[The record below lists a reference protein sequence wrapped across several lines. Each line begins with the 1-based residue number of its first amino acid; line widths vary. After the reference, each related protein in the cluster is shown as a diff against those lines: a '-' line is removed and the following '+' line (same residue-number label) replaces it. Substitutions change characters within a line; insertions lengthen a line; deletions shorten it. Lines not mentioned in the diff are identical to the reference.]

1 MNGGFMKKL
10 FPALIFSLLVSVAAL
25 AQDNTAKHQAGS
37 MGVIFSLNG
46 LAHLGADNVGGLAND
61 TISGGIG
68 LKYFI
73 SPMLA
78 LRAAVGFH
86 NNAAT
91 IKPPST
97 STGLVD
103 MKVSML
109 GFAIRPGIEYHL
121 VSAGP
126 VSGYLGAEVIFATRS
141 YTTEGVYFAPNTKN
155 EESVTAFG
163 GGAFMGAEW
172 HPWQGVSFGA
182 EYHLQFTN
190 SNYKTKMTSSTQTT
204 EYDSPTVTDIA
215 LESASS
221 GNVYIAF
228 WL

>member
-1 MNGGFMKKL
+1 MKKL
-10 FPALIFSLLVSVAAL
+10 FPALILLLLVSVAAR
-25 AQDNTAKHQAGS
+25 AQDNTAKHKAGS

-46 LAHLGADNVGGLAND
+46 LAHLGADNVGGLASD
-61 TISGGIG
+61 TISGGFG

-78 LRAAVGFH
+78 IRAAVGFQSH
-86 NNAAT
+86 AT
-91 IKPPST
+91 TVKPYST
-97 STGLVD
+97 STSLVD
-103 MKVSML
+103 MKSTIF
-109 GFAIRPGIEYHL
+109 GFAIRPGIEYHI

-126 VSGYLGAEVIFATRS
+126 VSGYLGAEVIFGMKNS
-141 YTTEGVYFAPNTKN
+141 TTEGINHAPNTKL

-172 HPWQGVSFGA
+172 HPWSGVSLGA

-190 SNYKTKMTSSTQTT
+190 SNYKTKMTSSAQTT
-204 EYDSPTVTDIA
+204 EYDSPTVTNIA
-215 LESASS
+215 LKSASS
-221 GNVYIAF
+221 GNVYISF